1 VTQDADVLI
10 IGGGIAGVSL
20 AARLA
25 AEAPRAGKV
34 VLLEREEFLAMHTTG
49 RSAAMFIES
58 YGNAEVRALTRA
70 SRAFLAHPP
79 QAFFDARILTPRP
92 SLSIARPEDSGALDG
107 FLGDNPDIVREI
119 SAAEALARMPM
130 LRSGVYARFAV
141 EPGTMDIDVH
151 ALFEGFRRMAAAGG
165 VTMLTRQE
173 VAGLAHGSGGWTV
186 TTGQGAFT
194 APILVNAAGAW
205 AGRIGEMAGLG
216 DRGLVPMRRTA
227 VLIEPPQGA
236 DLSDWMVV
244 NDVAETFYFKPDA
257 GLILASPCDQ
267 TPVEPYDA
275 QPEEIDVATIAWRI
289 EEATTLKVEKIRRR
303 WAGLRTFSPTRTP
316 VAEFDRDGFFWLAGQ
331 GGYGMQTSAALSE
344 RAAALVA
351 DRL

>member
-1 VTQDADVLI
+1 MTQEADVLI

-20 AARLA
+20 AGRLA
-25 AEAPRAGKV
+25 AKAKV
-34 VLLEREEFLAMHTTG
+34 VLLEREEHLAMHTTG

-58 YGNAEVRALTRA
+58 YGNAQVRALTQA
-70 SRAFLAHPP
+70 SRAFLEQPP
-79 QAFFDARILTPRP
+79 DAFFGRILTARP
-92 SLSIARPEDSGALDG
+92 GLSIARPEDTAAFEQ
-107 FLGDNPDIVREI
+107 FLADNPGIVHEI
-119 SAAEALARMPM
+119 AASEALARMPM
-130 LRSGVYARFAV
+130 VRRDVYTRFAV

-151 ALFEGFRRMAAAGG
+151 ALFEGFRRMAVAGG

-173 VAGLAHGSGGWTV
+173 VLGLSHGAAGWTV
-186 TTGQGAFT
+186 TTTGGAFT
-194 APILVNAAGAW
+194 APVLVNAAGAW

-227 VLIEPPQGA
+227 VLIEPMPGV
-236 DLSDWMVV
+236 DISGWMVV

-257 GLILASPCDQ
+257 GLILASPADETPIEPCD
-267 TPVEPYDA
+267 V

-303 WAGLRTFSPTRTP
+303 WAGLRTFTPARTP
-316 VAEFDRDGFFWLAGQ
+316 IFEFDRDGFFWLAGQ
-331 GGYGMQTSAALSE
+331 GGYGMQTAPAVSA

-351 DRL
+351 ERL